1 MSDEQRRTGWARIWP
16 VVLAVLVA
24 AGAWVSSPDRWPS
37 GPGEVRVLIDSEVVF
52 SHAVVLGDPT
62 PVEYVS
68 PEGLWLD
75 APGGF
80 PTDRPITL
88 TLTGI
93 DPSQGSVETHLILPD
108 GSRELIPMIDLDDE
122 TLTALRRPP
131 VNARA
136 VTALLAAVLV
146 LWVSEAWPLH
156 ATALLIPVVL
166 VVAGVAAPGP
176 ALAQFFD
183 PIIVLFFAGFLMA
196 EAMKRVQLDRLAA
209 VSIVAV
215 AGSSPKKLLAG
226 LIGVSAFMSMWMS
239 NTAAVAVLLPVV
251 MAVTAPLRSVGY
263 KKAAVLGVAY
273 AATIGGVGTIVG
285 TPANALAAK
294 FITEQGGTSISFLD
308 WMGFGLPM
316 VVFFLPVMGVYLWWV
331 GKVDVDPSLF
341 RESQRI
347 ALQQRA
353 EAGPMTPHQ
362 RQVLGVF
369 MVVVSLWLTQEWH
382 GVSTSIVAL
391 GGAVLLM
398 VIGRIEP
405 SDVQEISWP
414 TLLTFGGG
422 LTIGVFMVES
432 GVADHF
438 VTRLDW
444 LGDFPAWAGVVVT
457 ALVALV
463 TTTLASNTASAAMLI
478 PLAFPLGALIG
489 VDAMLL
495 VVVIAIASSIDFA
508 LVIGTPPTMLAYSTG
523 LFEVKEILR
532 KGSLLDIIGIAIL
545 VTAVVGT
552 WMLFGLVG

>member
-1 MSDEQRRTGWARIWP
+1 MNSAGRRASVRRVWP
-16 VVLAVLVA
+16 VVLALLL
-24 AGAWVSSPDRWPS
+24 GAWAWTAAPDQWPT
-37 GPGEVRVLIDSEVVF
+37 GPGELTVTIDSVPVF
-52 SHAVVLGDPT
+52 VHPIELGNEAPIDTAT
-62 PVEYVS
+62 P
-68 PEGLWLD
+68 GGFWLA

-80 PTDRPITL
+80 PVDRTITL

-93 DPSQGSVETHLILPD
+93 EASEGSAEVRLTLPD
-108 GSRELIPMIDLDDE
+108 GSVELVPIITMDGS

-131 VNARA
+131 VDARP

-146 LWVSEAWPLH
+146 LWVTEVWPLH

-166 VVAGVAAPGP
+166 VVGGVTKAGP
-176 ALAQFFD
+176 ALVQFFD

-196 EAMKRVQLDRLAA
+196 EAMKRVGLDRMAA
-209 VSIVAV
+209 VSIVAF
-215 AGSSPKKLLAG
+215 AGSGPKQLLAG

-251 MAVTAPLRSVGY
+251 VAVTAPLRSEGY

-294 FITEQGGTSISFLD
+294 FITDITGTPVSFID

-316 VVFFLPVMGVYLWWV
+316 VLLFLPVMGAYLWWV
-331 GKVDVDPSLF
+331 GKVDVDPGLF
-341 RESQRI
+341 RETQRI
-347 ALQQRA
+347 ARTHRA
-353 EAGPMTPHQ
+353 EAGPMTSHQ
-362 RQVLGVF
+362 VQVLAVF
-369 MVVVSLWLTQEWH
+369 LVVVGLWLTQEWH

-405 SDVQEISWP
+405 SDVQAISWP

-444 LGDFPAWAGVVVT
+444 LGSLPAWVGIGAT
-457 ALVALV
+457 AVVALLA
-463 TTTLASNTASAAMLI
+463 TTLASNTASAAMLI
-478 PLAFPLGALIG
+478 PLAFPLGGLIG

-523 LFEVKEILR
+523 LFDVKEILR
-532 KGSLLDIIGIAIL
+532 KGSVLDLVGIVLL
-545 VTAVVGT
+545 VTAVIGT
-552 WMLFGLVG
+552 WMLLGLV